1 MTPAPYLVFANE
13 TTLPR
18 RGAHKES
25 DVKVD
30 FSRNFIAG
38 AWHEPSSP
46 ATLPMI
52 DPATGKTFGQIADS
66 TEADV
71 DMAVKAAR
79 KAFDEGAWGRTTATE
94 RGRMLAR
101 LGELILANAA
111 ELSAI
116 EARDTGKPKSV
127 ADADIVAL
135 ARYFEFY
142 GAAADKHHGE
152 TIPYL
157 TGYHV
162 GVIHEPHG
170 VTGHILPWNYPAQMF
185 GRTLAPS
192 LAVGNA
198 TVLKPA
204 EDASASALRL
214 VELAAEAGFPE
225 GAINVVTGRGATAG
239 AALASHPGVDFMSF
253 TGSPEVGQ
261 IIQKLCADHYITC
274 TLELGGKSPQ
284 IVFADADF
292 DAAIPVIVKAIIQ
305 NSGQTCSAGTR
316 LLIEKSAY
324 DAFIPRLVE
333 AFNKVCVGSPEMDRD
348 CGPIIT
354 EKQQKRVQAF
364 LDRAKADGIP
374 VLAEGTIDPAADA
387 NGFYVVPTL
396 LGPAPRDNSLARDEV
411 FGPVLTVL
419 PFEDEADAIQ
429 LANDTDY
436 GLVAAVW
443 TRDGGRQMRLVK
455 KVRAGQVFVNCYGA
469 GAGIE
474 LPFGGSGKSGH
485 GREKGFAALHDFSK
499 TKTMVFNHG

>member
-1 MTPAPYLVFANE
+1 M
-13 TTLPR
+13 
-18 RGAHKES
+18 
-25 DVKVD
+25 KVD
-30 FSRNFIAG
+30 FSRNFIGG
-38 AWHEPSSP
+38 AWVDPQTD
-46 ATLPMI
+46 ATLPAI
-52 DPATGKTFGQIADS
+52 DSATGKAFGAIPDS
-66 TEADV
+66 SDADV
-71 DMAVKAAR
+71 DLAVRAAR
-79 KAFDEGAWGRTTATE
+79 RAFDEGAWGRTTATE
-94 RGRMLAR
+94 RGRMLTR
-101 LGELILANAA
+101 LGDLILANAA

-142 GAAADKHHGE
+142 GGAADKLHGE

-162 GVIHEPHG
+162 GVVHEPHG

-214 VELAAEAGFPE
+214 AELAAEAGFPE
-225 GAINVVTGRGATAG
+225 GALNIVTGRGATAG
-239 AALASHPGVDFMSF
+239 AALAAHHGVDFMSF
-253 TGSPEVGQ
+253 TGSPQVGQ

-292 DAAIPVIVKAIIQ
+292 DAAIPVIVKAIVQ
-305 NSGQTCSAGTR
+305 NSGQTCSAGSR
-316 LLIEKSAY
+316 LLIERSAH
-324 DAFIPRLVE
+324 DAFVARLAE
-333 AFNKVCVGSPEMDRD
+333 AFAKVRVGAPDMDLE

-354 EKQQKRVQAF
+354 AKQQGRVQAF
-364 LDRAKADGIP
+364 LDQARADGIP
-374 VLAEGTIDPAADA
+374 VLAEGVLADGVAAD
-387 NGFYVVPTL
+387 GFYVKPTL
-396 LGPAPRDNSLARDEV
+396 LGPVPRDNVIAREEV

-419 PFEDEADAIQ
+419 PFDDEADAVR

-443 TRDGGRQMRLVK
+443 TRDGGRQMRMVK

-474 LPFGGSGKSGH
+474 LPFGGAGKSGH

-499 TKTMVFNHG
+499 TKTMVLNHG